1 MSAATDMQPVL
12 VVRGVV
18 ATRGGREVLR
28 GLDLSV
34 AAGERVVILGANG
47 AGKSTLLR
55 AIAGLDAVQSG
66 EIEVLGEVLGKVSR
80 EVAGN
85 PSADA
90 PAAAIGVGIG
100 LVLQQ
105 GALFPH
111 LSVLENVALA
121 PRLRHGRA
129 AADRAAREALREVA
143 IDRLDAMPHELSGG
157 GQQRVAIARALAL
170 APRVLLLDEPTSAL
184 DPDATREVERTLESL
199 SSRGIASVIVTHDLP
214 FAARVAT
221 RTLELAHGQLRA
233 AEHRSSGA

>member
-66 EIEVLGEVLGKVSR
+66 EIEVSG

-85 PSADA
+85 PSA
-90 PAAAIGVGIG
+90 AARATAIGVGIG

-221 RTLELAHGQLRA
+221 RTLELIGGTARA
-233 AEHRSSGA
+233 VTRPA